1 MLGVP
6 RSSFVSDWDYQRTAG
21 SVNRDRLGR
30 GNTSID
36 LRVPCRQRTLPV
48 PFPRFALEMNR
59 SHVIILLATVL
70 AAADT
75 TDLAITLR
83 TGRARARSGTLARQK
98 QPERFGD
105 MFIAPMRCRGLCV
118 ELILEC

>member
-1 MLGVP
+1 MP
-6 RSSFVSDWDYQRTAG
+6 PAS
-21 SVNRDRLGR
+21 
-30 GNTSID
+30 
-36 LRVPCRQRTLPV
+36 PV
-48 PFPRFALEMNR
+48 RPSPQFALEMNR